1 MLHQRCATLFE
12 RRGPTLCNVE
22 KPTLDFVSFSTSDRR
37 YFNVNPQRWNDVEML
52 AGEIIITNLFVLFLN
67 RIYKL
72 TLPKTL
78 IKIVL
83 KKDRTLWYTDKA
95 FHDFRNKQKS
105 L

>member
-1 MLHQRCATLFE
+1 M
-12 RRGPTLCNVE
+12 
-22 KPTLDFVSFSTSDRR
+22 
-37 YFNVNPQRWNDVEML
+37 
-52 AGEIIITNLFVLFLN
+52 
-67 RIYKL
+67 YKL